1 MADKNNTLYLILVI
15 LAAVLIFN
23 PSLTGNLQYN
33 VSSSYGPSELDNY
46 FAQTEEGRIV
56 IVPSFG
62 EKTGEGSILVDSE
75 ACIGDVSES
84 ADGLTKISTLTEAQE
99 AAIGIGDKA
108 CQVECFRFGGSISP
122 LFTRQSIDSRY
133 PNTCSRV
140 QVQCSCRI

>member
-46 FAQTEEGRIV
+46 FAPTEEGRIV

-62 EKTGEGSILVDSE
+62 EKSGEGNILVDSE
-75 ACIGDVSES
+75 ACIGDVSEGG
-84 ADGLTKISTLTEAQE
+84 DQIVKISTLTEAQE
-99 AAIGIGDKA
+99 TAISLGDRA
-108 CQVECFRFGGSISP
+108 CYFECLRFGGSINP
-122 LFTRQSIDSRY
+122 LFTRQGLESRY
-133 PNTCSRV
+133 PNACSRV
-140 QVQCSCRI
+140 QVQCSCSI